1 MKNDDIYE
9 KASKKV
15 KAKKGFLYHFIAYAM
30 ILTML
35 YFILQFENNG
45 ELLPLIIIGLSWGI
59 GLVAHYLT
67 AFGTEN
73 LEILGINSN
82 WEEEELEKELD
93 KLTRMRELKEQIRK
107 EKNLLEESE
116 NLELK
121 EIEKR
126 ALDEEDFI

>member
-9 KASKKV
+9 KANKKV